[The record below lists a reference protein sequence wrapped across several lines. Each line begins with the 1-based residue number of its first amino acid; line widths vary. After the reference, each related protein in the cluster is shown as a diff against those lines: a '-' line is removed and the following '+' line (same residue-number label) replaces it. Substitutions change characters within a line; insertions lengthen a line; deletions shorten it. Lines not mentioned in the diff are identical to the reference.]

1 MNHLDF
7 KLRYEA
13 PFSRLFAAVRRW
25 SVAQIF
31 DFIRCDFVA
40 DHLSLSTVTALNTRW
55 HGRHLTWMWIQPSG
69 DYEQELRLAF
79 VGVLPSLDCW
89 QRAPAPFFFSQQIN
103 TLKFRIWRHICLLIQ
118 FGVAAST
125 CLYSNPGFH
134 LVHVQFYPL
143 GMTHVSGRCRCR
155 AGLLRLKHSVMS
167 WWRSGVPSLFCV
179 FYYALFPHKYFKY
192 FLLIS

>member
-1 MNHLDF
+1 MWFCGRSPELIDSNGIKHAMTRSSFNLNVNTA
-7 KLRYEA
+7 KWWLWA
-13 PFSRLFAAVRRW
+13 GAQAGVCWCSAVLGLLAACTG
-25 SVAQIF
+25 SI
-31 DFIRCDFVA
+31 
-40 DHLSLSTVTALNTRW
+40 
-55 HGRHLTWMWIQPSG
+55 
-69 DYEQELRLAF
+69 Y
-79 VGVLPSLDCW
+79 
-89 QRAPAPFFFSQQIN
+89 FSQQIN

-167 WWRSGVPSLFCV
+167 WWRSGMPSLFCV
-179 FYYALFPHKYFKY
+179 FFFYYSLFPHKYFKY